1 MDHEYEIEHFGFTA
15 EQCSLERKYFL
26 QKIIRNALD
35 AMLKKFNTEGETL
48 NHLQKAK
55 EEVFQNIWS
64 SMYKE
69 IEAASQLDK
78 KYFTIPD
85 HVLLPAD
92 FDHVKSYTEQDEQEL
107 DKQLEQLKTSFLENS
122 IMLASLNLENS
133 QYKNF
138 SSFVDMEVK
147 TQQKLKEALN
157 NINQNKIQDLV
168 HKTNSLN
175 KTTKRNDNDLF
186 FCYRLHSFYVIAN
199 KHCVNKQT
207 MSSFPNKNPIIL
219 SNLVIEGL
227 GNLGSVIPLVVTKKI
242 IANSVKLTLH
252 PEATITPV
260 PEIYAKNSDK
270 AKQSEYAIVTL
281 YSLAIKHSLD
291 VMALRQLMEEQN
303 VNAVVIEEITRTY
316 EEQRKA
322 LFLRQIQVGHSFPH
336 ITDLQWRIVA
346 DVKSSTSD
354 HSSEEVGFYINMGRY
369 KQKGGDRETIV
380 EFVCNTEELQLL
392 INKLKEIERHCVK
405 ESLE

>member
-1 MDHEYEIEHFGFTA
+1 
-15 EQCSLERKYFL
+15 
-26 QKIIRNALD
+26 
-35 AMLKKFNTEGETL
+35 
-48 NHLQKAK
+48 
-55 EEVFQNIWS
+55 
-64 SMYKE
+64 
-69 IEAASQLDK
+69 
-78 KYFTIPD
+78 
-85 HVLLPAD
+85 
-92 FDHVKSYTEQDEQEL
+92 
-107 DKQLEQLKTSFLENS
+107 
-122 IMLASLNLENS
+122 MLA
-133 QYKNF
+133 
-138 SSFVDMEVK
+138 
-147 TQQKLKEALN
+147 
-157 NINQNKIQDLV
+157 
-168 HKTNSLN
+168 
-175 KTTKRNDNDLF
+175 
-186 FCYRLHSFYVIAN
+186 
-199 KHCVNKQT
+199 
-207 MSSFPNKNPIIL
+207 
-219 SNLVIEGL
+219 
-227 GNLGSVIPLVVTKKI
+227 
-242 IANSVKLTLH
+242 
-252 PEATITPV
+252 ITPV

-303 VNAVVIEEITRTY
+303 INAAVIEEITRIY

-369 KQKGGDRETIV
+369 KQKGGERETIV